1 MPLVAYLHFVFI
13 CTKSIGLAQSVL
25 SEFVFVLSVYLKK
38 RTAICSFVKTF
49 NKALNL
55 LTKSVL
61 GVVRGLFQK
70 TPPHFPILFPFS
82 EEDADFRI
90 RSLLYSDFF
99 PRSSER
105 IFFNRGL
112 GSDRVRLCVQH
123 TKQRL
128 ATDCKEVRMQH
139 QDSCF
144 IKSSERNTGSCTTHH
159 ADMMINYVIHP
170 VVHEFCTT
178 LVPHLK
184 CRKVQFF
191 DFSH

>member
-1 MPLVAYLHFVFI
+1 M
-13 CTKSIGLAQSVL
+13 
-25 SEFVFVLSVYLKK
+25 YLKK

-105 IFFNRGL
+105 IFSTEAWALIELDYVCSIPSKGL
-112 GSDRVRLCVQH
+112 RQIAKKYGCNIKTAALSNH
-123 TKQRL
+123 QRETQDH
-128 ATDCKEVRMQH
+128 AQRTMQ
-139 QDSCF
+139 
-144 IKSSERNTGSCTTHH
+144 I
-159 ADMMINYVIHP
+159 
-170 VVHEFCTT
+170 
-178 LVPHLK
+178 
-184 CRKVQFF
+184 
-191 DFSH
+191 